1 MPFGFTIRDI
11 CLASEA
17 RHPHPSGDTQSYPAT
32 QEYPDPKNEMPR
44 WPKPGPD
51 DDSKLESSDDLR
63 SKQGAALEL
72 QTGYNSNVIY
82 GTGSGGGGGGG
93 TDYEYS
99 GGRGYASVNELKVP
113 LFPQNAFISRYM

>member
-1 MPFGFTIRDI
+1 
-11 CLASEA
+11 
-17 RHPHPSGDTQSYPAT
+17 
-32 QEYPDPKNEMPR
+32 MPR

-51 DDSKLESSDDLR
+51 DASKLESSDDLR

-113 LFPQNAFISRYM
+113 LFPQNAFINGVVGFVVEAMADRVVLVTEATHLIYKNAESVSITAVAGA